1 MRAHPP
7 SDADGPPLGY
17 RRRVWFVVLAVGAV
31 LVHRAHLPAEL
42 AATLPS
48 APPAEAKYALYFLCA
63 ALLRLLIRN
72 ARVAALERK
81 NRRDTRRAQALS
93 KERPALL
100 DVGAGLG
107 RGVAEVLVGADILG
121 ASFATLGA
129 LIRLLLRSTRLDAA
143 ELAARTRERKRRVAR
158 EHVRAAACVA
168 AVGTLCAALAWS
180 PWLGARIPPQFAHRL
195 GGVAQALPDLRLVRN
210 AR

>member
-1 MRAHPP
+1 MRVAQR
-7 SDADGPPLGY
+7 LGIVGG
-17 RRRVWFVVLAVGAV
+17 VWFLVLSLGAV
-31 LVHRAHLPAEL
+31 VVHRAHLPAPL
-42 AATLPS
+42 ALYLPV

-63 ALLRLLIRN
+63 ALLRLVIRN

-81 NRRDTRRAQALS
+81 NRRDARRAQILAR
-93 KERPALL
+93 ERPALL

-129 LIRLLLRSTRLDAA
+129 LVRLLLRSTRLNPA

-158 EHVRAAACVA
+158 EHLRAAACVA
-168 AVGTLCAALAWS
+168 AVGSLCAVLAWA
-180 PWLGARIPPQFAHRL
+180 PWLEARIPAEVSHRL
-195 GGVAQALPDLRLVRN
+195 VSVAQALPDLRLVRN